1 MTNSLNSTQT
11 EQLGSATREL
21 IENYHELN
29 ANVIDELWEEPSP
42 LEFMRYV
49 ARNRPFVVRKG
60 AQDWGAVQKWDS
72 HYLLNVVGDSA
83 VNVAITPL
91 G

>member
-1 MTNSLNSTQT
+1 MTNSLSSAHV
-11 EQLGSATREL
+11 ERLESATREL

-60 AQDWGAVQKWDS
+60 AEDWDAVQKWDS
-72 HYLLNVVGDSA
+72 HYLLDVVGDSA